1 MSPPDSQR
9 SLFSVP
15 PPESGLVLVNDRVT
29 VRTQGIFRVV
39 TVDGLS
45 IYHYPLTDRMA
56 EACAMVMLV
65 EAGHADQ
72 NDVARAFGCTDRTL
86 RRLQERNTAGGLAAL
101 GRPRGRPMGSVSP
114 GKFDRIRDREIL
126 RLKAEG
132 ESHREVGRAL
142 GISEKAVR
150 KRLRRLGW
158 KPDASQAV
166 LFAEAS
172 PPSPKHPATTPEKE
186 EASACREDP
195 LDEPF
200 PHGLGSDPLDR
211 SPDRLLAALGLLD
224 DAAPRFA
231 HVPCASRA
239 GVLLAIPFLVKSGV
253 LAVARDVYKSIG
265 PAFYGLRTT
274 LVSLL
279 LFALL
284 RIKRPEAL
292 KEYAPPD
299 LGRILGLDRAPE
311 VKTMRR
317 KLSVLA
323 SIGRAERFGRELAK
337 RRVAERGRMMG
348 FLYIDG
354 HVRVYHGKRVIPK
367 GYVTRMRLALPAD
380 TDYWVNDQRGDPLFV
395 VTAEANA
402 SLLRMLPVLLKE
414 IRGLVGKKRHVT
426 VVFDRGGW
434 SPKFFRK
441 MIRDG
446 FDVLTYR
453 RGRVP
458 AVPEKRFRLHKARLD
473 GRRVEYRLDD
483 RRVRLLGGRLR
494 LRQVTRLSDDGQHQ
508 TPIVTSRTDLP
519 AVVVAYRMF
528 ERWRQENFFKYLRD
542 EFALDALADYRAEAA
557 DPRRSVPNPEW
568 RKANRTLAAARV
580 EIGELHREMGVAAL
594 ENPEGKRPTMR
605 GFKIAHG
612 ELGRK
617 IREADERIARLR
629 AQRGSL
635 EKRVPVA
642 ETMKGQP
649 VIRLAA
655 EKKHLTNILKM
666 LAYQIESDLVE
677 HLGPHYA
684 RNDQEG
690 RTLVQAAL
698 QSAAEIEPAGD
709 EIRVTLAPLSSPHR
723 SKAVA
728 GLCETLNRENVCFPG
743 TASRMR
749 FAVAKDSPEEKKR
762 TNSDLLT

>member
-1 MSPPDSQR
+1 MSPPDIQR
-9 SLFSVP
+9 SLFPVP

-39 TVDGLS
+39 TVDGLT

-86 RRLQERNTAGGLAAL
+86 RRLQERNTAGGLATL
-101 GRPRGRPMGSVSP
+101 GRPRGRPMGSVST

-132 ESHREVGRAL
+132 ESHREVGRVL

-172 PPSPKHPATTPEKE
+172 PPSLKHPATTPEKE

-195 LDEPF
+195 LDESF

-231 HVPCASRA
+231 HVPSASRA

-279 LFALL
+279 LFSLL

-317 KLSVLA
+317 KLSRLA
-323 SIGRAERFGRELAK
+323 AIGRAQRFGRELALL
-337 RRVAERGRMMG
+337 RVRERGRMMG

-354 HVRVYHGKRVIPK
+354 HVRVYHGKRGIPK
-367 GYVTRMRLALPAD
+367 AYVTRMRLALPAD

-402 SLLRMLPVLLKE
+402 HFIRMLPVLLKE
-414 IRGLVGKKRHVT
+414 VRGLVGENRRVT
-426 VVFDRGGW
+426 IVFDRGGW
-434 SPKFFRK
+434 SPDFFRR

-453 RGRVP
+453 RGRFP
-458 AVPEKRFRLHKARLD
+458 AVPEKRFLLRKAQID
-473 GRRVEYRLDD
+473 GRQVEYLLDD

-494 LRQVTRLSDDGQHQ
+494 MRQVTRLSEGGHQ
-508 TPIVTSRTDLP
+508 TAILTSRMDL
-519 AVVVAYRMF
+519 AAEVVAYRMF
-528 ERWRQENFFKYLRD
+528 ERWRQENFFKYLRE
-542 EFALDALADYRAEAA
+542 EFALDALADYQTEPG
-557 DPRRSVPNPEW
+557 DPARSVPNPEW
-568 RKANRTLAAARV
+568 REANQALAAA
-580 EIGELHREMGVAAL
+580 LADLANLQKEMGVAAL
-594 ENPEGKRPTMR
+594 ENQERKRPTMR
-605 GFKIAHG
+605 GFKVAHG

-617 IREADERIARLR
+617 IREAEERIVQLRL
-629 AQRGSL
+629 QREL
-635 EKRVPVA
+635 LDKRVPVA
-642 ETMKGQP
+642 EAMKGQP
-649 VIRLAA
+649 VIRMAA

-666 LAYQIESDLVE
+666 VAYQIESDLVE
-677 HLGPHYA
+677 TLGPHYA

-690 RTLVQAAL
+690 RTLIQTAL
-698 QSAAEIEPAGD
+698 QSAAGIEPVGD
-709 EIRVTLAPLSSPHR
+709 ELRVILEPLSSPHR

-728 GLCETLNRENVCFPG
+728 GLCEILNRTNVCFPG
-743 TASRMR
+743 TSSRMR
-749 FAVAKDSPEEKKR
+749 FAVAQGPPEAKKR
-762 TNSDLLT
+762 TN

>member
-1 MSPPDSQR
+1 MSPPDIQR
-9 SLFSVP
+9 SLFPVP

-39 TVDGLS
+39 TVDGLT

-86 RRLQERNTAGGLAAL
+86 RRLQERNTAGGLATL
-101 GRPRGRPMGSVSP
+101 GRPRGRPMGSVST

-132 ESHREVGRAL
+132 ESHREVGRVL

-172 PPSPKHPATTPEKE
+172 PPSLKHPATTPEKE

-195 LDEPF
+195 LDESF

-231 HVPCASRA
+231 HVPSASRA

-279 LFALL
+279 LFSLL

-317 KLSVLA
+317 KLSRLA
-323 SIGRAERFGRELAK
+323 AVGRAQRFGRELALL
-337 RRVAERGRMMG
+337 RVRERGRMMG

-354 HVRVYHGKRVIPK
+354 HVRVYHGKRGIPK
-367 GYVTRMRLALPAD
+367 AYVTRMRLALPAD

-402 SLLRMLPVLLKE
+402 HFIRMLPVLLKE
-414 IRGLVGKKRHVT
+414 VRGLVGENRRVT
-426 VVFDRGGW
+426 IVFDRGGW
-434 SPKFFRK
+434 SPDFFRR

-453 RGRVP
+453 RGRFP
-458 AVPEKRFRLHKARLD
+458 AVPEKRFLLRKAQID
-473 GRRVEYRLDD
+473 GRQVEYLLDD

-494 LRQVTRLSDDGQHQ
+494 MRQVTRLSEGGHQ
-508 TPIVTSRTDLP
+508 TAILTSRMDL
-519 AVVVAYRMF
+519 AAEVVAYRMF
-528 ERWRQENFFKYLRD
+528 ERWRQENFFKYLRE
-542 EFALDALADYRAEAA
+542 EFALDALADYQTEPG
-557 DPRRSVPNPEW
+557 DPARSVPNPEW
-568 RKANRTLAAARV
+568 REANQALAAA
-580 EIGELHREMGVAAL
+580 LADLANLQKEMGVAAL
-594 ENPEGKRPTMR
+594 ENQERKRPTMR
-605 GFKIAHG
+605 GFKVAHG

-617 IREADERIARLR
+617 IREAEERIVQLRL
-629 AQRGSL
+629 QREL
-635 EKRVPVA
+635 LDKRVPVA
-642 ETMKGQP
+642 EAMKGQP
-649 VIRLAA
+649 VIRMAA

-666 LAYQIESDLVE
+666 VAYQIESDLVE
-677 HLGPHYA
+677 TLGPHYA

-690 RTLVQAAL
+690 RTLIQTAL
-698 QSAAEIEPAGD
+698 QSAAGIEPVGD
-709 EIRVTLAPLSSPHR
+709 ELRVILEPLSSPHR

-728 GLCETLNRENVCFPG
+728 GLCEILNRTNVCFPG
-743 TASRMR
+743 TSSRMR
-749 FAVAKDSPEEKKR
+749 FAVAQGPPEAKKR
-762 TNSDLLT
+762 TN

>member
-39 TVDGLS
+39 TVDGLT

-132 ESHREVGRAL
+132 ESHREVGRVL

-172 PPSPKHPATTPEKE
+172 PPSLKHPATTPEKE

-195 LDEPF
+195 LDESF

-224 DAAPRFA
+224 DAAPHFA

-274 LVSLL
+274 IVSLL
-279 LFALL
+279 LFSLL

-292 KEYAPPD
+292 KEYAAPD

-317 KLSVLA
+317 KLARLA
-323 SIGRAERFGRELAK
+323 AIGRAERFGRNLAK

-348 FLYIDG
+348 FLYMDG
-354 HVRVYHGKRVIPK
+354 HVRVYHGKRGIPK
-367 GYVTRMRLALPAD
+367 TYVTRMRLALPAD

-395 VTAEANA
+395 VTAEANEH
-402 SLLRMLPVLLKE
+402 LVQMLPILLKE
-414 IRGLVGKKRHVT
+414 VQSLVGEGRHVT
-426 VVFDRGGW
+426 IVFDRGGW
-434 SPKFFRK
+434 SPELFRK

-453 RGRVP
+453 RGRFPHIP
-458 AVPEKRFRLHKARLD
+458 AKLFRLRKARID
-473 GRRVEYRLDD
+473 GRQVEYLLAD

-494 LRQVTRLSDDGQHQ
+494 LRQVTKLSDDGRLQ
-508 TPIVTSRTDLP
+508 TPIITSRTDLS

-542 EFALDALADYRAEAA
+542 EFALDALADYQTEAA
-557 DPRRSVPNPEW
+557 DPNRSVRNPAW
-568 RKANRTLAAARV
+568 REAHRALAAA
-580 EIGELHREMGVAAL
+580 LADLANLQKEMGVAAL

-605 GFKIAHG
+605 GFKVAHG

-617 IREADERIARLR
+617 IREAEEHIVQLRI
-629 AQRGSL
+629 QREL
-635 EKRVPVA
+635 QDKRVPVA
-642 ETMKGQP
+642 EAMKGQP

-666 LAYQIESDLVE
+666 VAYQIESDLVE
-677 HLGPHYA
+677 NLGPHYA

-690 RTLVQAAL
+690 RTLIQTAL
-698 QSAAEIEPAGD
+698 QSAAEIEPVGD
-709 EIRVTLAPLSSPHR
+709 ELHVTLAPLSSPHR

-728 GLCETLNRENVCFPG
+728 GLCEILNRTNVCFPG
-743 TASRMR
+743 TPSRMR
-749 FAVAKDSPEEKKR
+749 FAVTQGPPEEKKR
-762 TNSDLLT
+762 TN